1 MGRPSYMPVPGFA
14 LKWVIGEV
22 ATIVLDGQKVLP
34 KKLEEL
40 GFSFQFAELEQAL
53 RNVIR

>member
-14 LKWVIGEV
+14 LKLVIGEV
-22 ATIVLDGQKVLP
+22 ATIVIDGQRVLP

-40 GFSFQFAELEQAL
+40 GFSFQFAGLEQAL
-53 RNVIR
+53 LDIIR